1 MASFLYHIQLNLSM
15 KEYEIEKWN
24 IHSTILASKYKQK
37 ILHYLKNGP
46 STPHLISSSLDL
58 SASHT
63 STTLKQLIGMDL
75 ISCLTPDRRKG
86 KLFGLTPKGKTYL
99 EAF

>member
-1 MASFLYHIQLNLSM
+1 MNM
-15 KEYEIEKWN
+15 DEYELDKWN
-24 IHSTILASKYKQK
+24 IHSKILASKYKQK
-37 ILHYLKNGP
+37 ILNYLKNGP
-46 STPHLISSSLDL
+46 STPQLISNSLDL

-63 STTLKQLIGMDL
+63 STTLKQLIGLEL

-86 KLFGLTPKGKTYL
+86 KLFGLTTKGKTYL

>member
-1 MASFLYHIQLNLSM
+1 MTNSEL
-15 KEYEIEKWN
+15 ERWN

-37 ILHYLKNGP
+37 ILNYLKKGP
-46 STPHLISSSLDL
+46 STPHLISNSLDL

-63 STTLKQLIGMDL
+63 STTLKQLIGLDL
-75 ISCLTPDRRKG
+75 IACLTPDRRKG